1 MASRD
6 LSLSP
11 RSENV
16 RELKCPQV
24 PVHFSREE
32 ILKHFDE
39 SMVLVREK
47 FDVADQLLTDS
58 DVEGCKY
65 IWRTQVVFVEG
76 FLDYY
81 LHEISKYCLYQ
92 MYCGNWDRSERFGNM
107 MVPISWVDRAVSSSN
122 GEWFFEFLNERF
134 SKDVFL
140 SKESMKD
147 QLNLIGVGF
156 TEVMEMF
163 FPEDTQSV
171 SVKKGKKLIEDL
183 FSRRN
188 KIVHQNDRSHATALQ
203 NDIDREYVENYLGYV
218 EKLVHLIHDIV
229 DKKDNEIGTFVK

>member
-1 MASRD
+1 MGPGSCAFFQ
-6 LSLSP
+6 
-11 RSENV
+11 RS
-16 RELKCPQV
+16 
-24 PVHFSREE
+24 

-47 FDVADQLLTDS
+47 FDVADQLLTDG

-107 MVPISWVDRAVSSSN
+107 MVPISGVDRAVSSSN
-122 GEWFFEFLNERF
+122 GEWYFEFLNERF

-156 TEVMEMF
+156 TEVMEKF
-163 FPEDTQSV
+163 FPEDT
-171 SVKKGKKLIEDL
+171 
-183 FSRRN
+183 
-188 KIVHQNDRSHATALQ
+188 
-203 NDIDREYVENYLGYV
+203 
-218 EKLVHLIHDIV
+218 
-229 DKKDNEIGTFVK
+229 